1 MNDKLNDKLN
11 KTAICSVLALEIIDF
26 AKKTQDEQIKMKNLF
41 SQLISHAVIDIPKAD
56 CAVVDTV
63 HGAAIVCSGPLEDA
77 LEDALFVAITIRDE
91 ILKNN
96 LHSSSLLSMP
106 LYVQFGI
113 NLGPARVTNNAGV
126 QVAGDGI
133 DVAQRIMRFANPNQI
148 LVSHVYFEMAS
159 KLTQEMAQMF
169 EKYDMHAYEHDVYAV
184 RLLKGAGEVD
194 DASIPLDADAPGQA
208 IATKINWL
216 YVVTGLLTLTA
227 FALLIKQVSAP
238 TEPTITIL
246 QPAKIQPTITK
257 PAAEEAVAIEPPPA
271 TAEADTKPE
280 VEPSVAAK
288 PVQTTINGEP
298 KKANNSQKPALQKAI
313 VKPKVES
320 NAESKAAENKIEK
333 PVAKVDDNKAPAKTA
348 AKPAEEKADKNT
360 EKSGWKTFTDSVK
373 SGTDSKCTQAE
384 IALNQCN
391 K

>member
-298 KKANNSQKPALQKAI
+298 KKSQQL
-313 VKPKVES
+313 
-320 NAESKAAENKIEK
+320 SKTSA
-333 PVAKVDDNKAPAKTA
+333 T
-348 AKPAEEKADKNT
+348 
-360 EKSGWKTFTDSVK
+360 KSHR
-373 SGTDSKCTQAE
+373 QA
-384 IALNQCN
+384 
-391 K
+391 